1 LSVIGHRPRLG
12 RVSISGIPAHRKF
25 PHKFIINQAAALP
38 ESIQAL
44 RLSVPKTPSIGFA
57 NTGESEHD
65 CWMFAIAFLFV
76 RLLCDRFK
84 SRRRLEAEILVLR
97 HQINVLQLRAPR
109 RLCLTWG
116 RSRSVRLALPRLS
129 AHP

>member
-1 LSVIGHRPRLG
+1 VCFG
-12 RVSISGIPAHRKF
+12 VV
-25 PHKFIINQAAALP
+25 
-38 ESIQAL
+38 
-44 RLSVPKTPSIGFA
+44 SVPKTPSIGFA

-97 HQINVLQLRAPR
+97 HQLNVLQLRVPR
-109 RLCLTWG
+109 RLCLTWAD
-116 RSRSVRLALPRLS
+116 RALFVWLS
-129 AHP
+129 ARP